1 MNNQLGITSILLL
14 LFYVGWFAWDQ
25 RTIIEKQN
33 QEIIKLQQQLIFKNI
48 VLDAALQDISEPV
61 NKQIYNSPQKFF
73 NLQ

>member
-1 MNNQLGITSILLL
+1 MNNQLGVTSILLL

-33 QEIIKLQQQLIFKNI
+33 QEIIKLNQQLIFKNI

-61 NKQIYNSPQKFF
+61 NKQIYNAPQK
-73 NLQ
+73 NLKF

>member
-1 MNNQLGITSILLL
+1 MLIK
-14 LFYVGWFAWDQ
+14 
-25 RTIIEKQN
+25 TIIEKQN

-61 NKQIYNSPQKFF
+61 NKQIYNTPQKFF

>member
-48 VLDAALQDISEPV
+48 VLDAALQDISGPV

-73 NLQ
+73 NFQ

>member
-1 MNNQLGITSILLL
+1 MNKQLGVTSILLL

-33 QEIIKLQQQLIFKNI
+33 QEIIKLNQQLIFKNI

-61 NKQIYNSPQKFF
+61 NKQIYNAPQKYLKF
-73 NLQ
+73 

>member
-48 VLDAALQDISEPV
+48 VLDAALQDISGPV
-61 NKQIYNSPQKFF
+61 NKQIYNSPQKYFDF
-73 NLQ
+73 Q

>member
-48 VLDAALQDISEPV
+48 VLDAALQDISGPV